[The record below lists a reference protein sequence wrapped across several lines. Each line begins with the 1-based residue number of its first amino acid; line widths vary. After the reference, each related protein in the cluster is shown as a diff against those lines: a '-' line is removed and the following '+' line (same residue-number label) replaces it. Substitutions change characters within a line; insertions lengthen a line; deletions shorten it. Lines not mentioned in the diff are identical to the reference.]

1 MLSLWNTLNND
12 LYCVFFKSFCMF
24 VIKFFSHIG
33 LQIFHTS
40 SIISNYFCYC
50 YVQTLENLVKETMR
64 KNGEGMKG
72 RLDSISQM
80 YAQRSI
86 AVSRTHLFNPRIW
99 VNVPKE
105 RYDTCSDRV
114 RTSILLFRSRNL
126 ILLTCNWISCDL
138 RY

>member
-1 MLSLWNTLNND
+1 
-12 LYCVFFKSFCMF
+12 MF

-72 RLDSISQM
+72 RLDSIS
-80 YAQRSI
+80 
-86 AVSRTHLFNPRIW
+86 
-99 VNVPKE
+99 
-105 RYDTCSDRV
+105 
-114 RTSILLFRSRNL
+114 
-126 ILLTCNWISCDL
+126 
-138 RY
+138 